1 MKGILNV
8 AYVAVSI
15 GLIAVLVA
23 LLVMYVRKGR
33 K

>member
-1 MKGILNV
+1 MKEILDI
-8 AYVAVSI
+8 AYVIVSI

-23 LLVMYVRKGR
+23 MLVMYVRRGR